1 MIKLARNGRIKISKL
16 LASAIA
22 AVTAVSVM
30 PVSVFAEENDNNLNG
45 AGDSEIIEIT
55 LSDIIYLEDNYSIE
69 NGIIDLRLGNYEKW
83 IDRIDIPESARTLY
97 DSLNEWTDNDGFDD
111 FLIDTSALETIP
123 DSNGNK
129 YKAIKA
135 FEVKSDSLLTGTESK
150 YYFAAIRAAYDA
162 FDRDYPEVFWL
173 SGATRSMSS
182 AIITTT
188 SSGKTEYTYSFY
200 FIIAAE
206 DNSFNAISDEYTSA
220 SQIIGDIDARD
231 GYVSTIMSGAPSG
244 TYERVKYF
252 NNWLTKHNE
261 YNYLVKDNI
270 GGEAKSV
277 RKCISALEG
286 RIGNDGPVCEGYSRA
301 MKVLCD
307 RANIPCVL
315 VDGNA
320 GGAHMWNYIKM
331 DNNCWYLVDSTWNDP
346 TGGSSGAVSGYER
359 EDYLLIGSANSL
371 ISSRTVA
378 NQASTSG
385 VKFLNQPELASED
398 YDHSSLVSSPTI
410 TNAPTAK
417 SGLIYDG
424 TDQALV
430 SQGSAENGTVM
441 YSLSENGTYSEDVP
455 TGKNAGT
462 YSVWYKVKGNE

>member
-1 MIKLARNGRIKISKL
+1 MKLARNGRIKTSKL

-69 NGIIDLRLGNYEKW
+69 NGSIDLRSGNHEKW
-83 IDRIDIPESARTLY
+83 IDRIDIPESARKLY

-111 FLIDTSALETIP
+111 FLIDTSALETIS

-135 FEVKSDSLLTGTESK
+135 FEVKSDSLLTGTESN

-252 NNWLTKHNE
+252 NNWLTNHN
-261 YNYLVKDNI
+261 
-270 GGEAKSV
+270 
-277 RKCISALEG
+277 
-286 RIGNDGPVCEGYSRA
+286 
-301 MKVLCD
+301 
-307 RANIPCVL
+307 
-315 VDGNA
+315 
-320 GGAHMWNYIKM
+320 
-331 DNNCWYLVDSTWNDP
+331 
-346 TGGSSGAVSGYER
+346 
-359 EDYLLIGSANSL
+359 
-371 ISSRTVA
+371 
-378 NQASTSG
+378 
-385 VKFLNQPELASED
+385 
-398 YDHSSLVSSPTI
+398 
-410 TNAPTAK
+410 
-417 SGLIYDG
+417 
-424 TDQALV
+424 
-430 SQGSAENGTVM
+430 
-441 YSLSENGTYSEDVP
+441 
-455 TGKNAGT
+455 
-462 YSVWYKVKGNE
+462 